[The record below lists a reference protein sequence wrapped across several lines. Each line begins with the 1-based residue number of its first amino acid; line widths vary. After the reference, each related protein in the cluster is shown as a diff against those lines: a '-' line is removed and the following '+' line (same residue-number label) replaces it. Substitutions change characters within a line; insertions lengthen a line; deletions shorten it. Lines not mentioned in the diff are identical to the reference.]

1 MRMKGL
7 LYCLA
12 LCCVIAQAAAPSI
25 IAGSPALNFSL
36 QDVNG
41 KTVRL
46 DQYYGKI
53 IVLEWRDPRCDYVQ
67 KYYQTH
73 TMQALQKKYTEQNGV
88 IWLTIL
94 VGAHHDKVALYGTNE
109 LLDPAREVTEL
120 YGITNLPEV
129 VIINAT
135 GFVVYRGAVDSIRS
149 SKPED
154 VSRATINY
162 IANSLDALIT
172 NNPVSISHTRPFGCD
187 AMAFK
192 PAGFHKVV

>member
-1 MRMKGL
+1 MKMKGL
-7 LYCLA
+7 LCCLA
-12 LCCVIAQAAAPSI
+12 LCCVIAQAAAPSV

-36 QDVNG
+36 QDING
-41 KTVRL
+41 RTVRL

-53 IVLEWRDPRCDYVQ
+53 IVLEWRDPHCDYVQ
-67 KYYQTH
+67 KYYQTQ

-94 VGAHHDKVALYGTNE
+94 VGTHHDKMALYSTNE

-120 YGITNLPEV
+120 YGITKLPEV

-135 GFVVYRGAVDSIRS
+135 GSVVYKGAVDSIRS

-187 AMAFK
+187 ATAFK